1 MDIPQERKLITEI
14 PGPKSR
20 ALFERRA
27 AAIPPGVANIHP
39 IVTARSSGAIVEDV
53 DGNRLIDLATGISVL
68 NVGHTAPEVVAAAQ
82 RQLELDTHTCFHVT
96 ANEPY
101 IELAERLN
109 ALMPIDGPVK
119 TMFANSGAEAVENA
133 VKIARK
139 ATGRSAVVAFDHAF
153 HGRTLMGMSLTAKV
167 MPYKQGMGPFA
178 PEVYRLPFAYAY
190 RWPSGPERCAEE
202 ALAYAVDEMHKH
214 IGEDNIAC
222 VVLEPI
228 QGEGGFVVPAP
239 GFVKGIAEFCAANG
253 IVFIADEIQ
262 SGIGR
267 AGRWFAIEA
276 EDVRPDIVTSA
287 KSLGGGLPISAISGR
302 ADLMDAVHVGGLGGT
317 YGGNP
322 VAAAAAL
329 AVLDLIERDALL
341 DRASVVGDTIMARL
355 RVLEERHPQVGEV
368 RGRGAMC
375 AMELVEDPHTK
386 EPLAAGTMNRI
397 AEGALEG
404 GVIVLTAGTYGNV
417 VRLLPP
423 LTIEEPL
430 LADGLDVLEG
440 ALGGHPPLLLLHGA
454 NCLTWLLG
462 SIDSPARQA
471 ATPRLVGTALV
482 PQATALNQVLFQTT
496 GIVGPALA
504 GLLIAATS
512 PTAAYTVDLVSYAG
526 LLLAALAMAPVPP
539 EPSVSGVRPTG
550 LPAVREGFTYV
561 RRDRLIQSTFVIDLI
576 AMIFGMP
583 QALFPI
589 LAVTG
594 GPKLGDLEAGL
605 VAAAVSPTFSVI
617 SGGLACVVGA
627 FACAAAY
634 PELRRYEAPRT
645 AVP

>member
-1 MDIPQERKLITEI
+1 MDIPQERKLVTEV
-14 PGPKSR
+14 PGPRSR

-27 AAIPPGVANIHP
+27 AAIPPGVANMHP
-39 IVTARSSGAIVEDV
+39 IVTSRASGAIVEDV

-109 ALMPIDGPVK
+109 ALVPIEGPVK

-202 ALAYAVDEMHKH
+202 ALAYAADEMHKH

-228 QGEGGFVVPAP
+228 QGEGGFIVPAP
-239 GFVKGIAEFCAANG
+239 GFVKGIADFCAANG

-262 SGIGR
+262 SGMGR
-267 AGRWFAIEA
+267 AGRWFAIES
-276 EDVRPDIVTSA
+276 EDVLPDIVTSA

-329 AVLDLIERDALL
+329 AVLDLIGRDALV
-341 DRASVVGDTIMARL
+341 DRANVVGDTIMARL
-355 RVLEERHPQVGEV
+355 RALEERLPQVGEV

-375 AMELVEDPHTK
+375 AMELVEDPDTK
-386 EPLAAGTMNRI
+386 EPLVADTMNRI
-397 AEGALEG
+397 ARGALEG

-417 VRLLPP
+417 IRLLPP

-440 ALGGHPPLLLLHGA
+440 A
-454 NCLTWLLG
+454 
-462 SIDSPARQA
+462 
-471 ATPRLVGTALV
+471 
-482 PQATALNQVLFQTT
+482 
-496 GIVGPALA
+496 
-504 GLLIAATS
+504 
-512 PTAAYTVDLVSYAG
+512 VD
-526 LLLAALAMAPVPP
+526 AAL
-539 EPSVSGVRPTG
+539 R
-550 LPAVREGFTYV
+550 
-561 RRDRLIQSTFVIDLI
+561 
-576 AMIFGMP
+576 
-583 QALFPI
+583 
-589 LAVTG
+589 
-594 GPKLGDLEAGL
+594 
-605 VAAAVSPTFSVI
+605 
-617 SGGLACVVGA
+617 
-627 FACAAAY
+627 
-634 PELRRYEAPRT
+634 
-645 AVP
+645 